1 MSIKE
6 RRLREKKER
15 ENVILDAARQEF
27 SKKGFRNSTITDI
40 AARAELS
47 PGALYLYFKSKEDI
61 YTNLSIIT
69 LRELTLKIYN
79 LLECNMSPQNK
90 LNALCLVFI
99 EEYNN
104 NMDMMINLC
113 RLQSEESL
121 EYISDATLLE
131 FKKLISFAQDG
142 VTQIIEEG
150 VESNFL
156 VNASPE
162 PLANLI
168 WGYFTGVVLWNN
180 SKSFLKKPQNA
191 VSSYLKIA
199 FDMIIENYRIKDDV
213 TPVLDF
219 A

>member
-1 MSIKE
+1 
-6 RRLREKKER
+6 
-15 ENVILDAARQEF
+15 
-27 SKKGFRNSTITDI
+27 
-40 AARAELS
+40 
-47 PGALYLYFKSKEDI
+47 
-61 YTNLSIIT
+61 
-69 LRELTLKIYN
+69 
-79 LLECNMSPQNK
+79 MSPQNK

-180 SKSFLKKPQNA
+180 SKSF
-191 VSSYLKIA
+191 
-199 FDMIIENYRIKDDV
+199 
-213 TPVLDF
+213 
-219 A
+219 